1 MRTHPFLLPLFFS
14 ALVLA
19 APAAAQDVAVVATE
33 AEEETVLDTPEYG
46 PFEITDQTLG
56 QYMWVNR
63 LVVVF
68 ADTDRDPAFLRQME
82 LLRGRPSALED
93 RDIVVLTDTDPLA
106 RSAIRIK
113 LRPRGFAMVIVDKD
127 GKVVTRK
134 PSPWDI
140 REIGRAIDKTPL
152 RQQELRDARDAEA
165 DARGFPR

>member
-1 MRTHPFLLPLFFS
+1 
-14 ALVLA
+14 
-19 APAAAQDVAVVATE
+19 
-33 AEEETVLDTPEYG
+33 
-46 PFEITDQTLG
+46 
-56 QYMWVNR
+56 
-63 LVVVF
+63 
-68 ADTDRDPAFLRQME
+68 
-82 LLRGRPSALED
+82 
-93 RDIVVLTDTDPLA
+93 VVLTDTDPLA